1 MNPSDFEKA
10 RTRYLARQT
19 AYKKH
24 GCDPQ
29 GESWFIL
36 EKSLPLEGR
45 ILEVGSGQGYF
56 AMGLAERGFR
66 IVGVDPCADDIAIA
80 RWNLEQ
86 RNLSA
91 LVELQVANGDSLP
104 FPDRSFEEIFSV
116 KVFHHL
122 VAPFKVVDEM
132 IRVLAAEGKIVIS
145 DFSEEGFSL
154 VERIHCEIEGEHH
167 PRLGVALVEV
177 KKYLVDKGLGVQHE
191 RTRFQETLIAY
202 AA

>member
-1 MNPSDFEKA
+1 MTFSEFEKA
-10 RTRYLARQT
+10 RNRYFARQIV
-19 AYKKH
+19 YKKH

-36 EKSLPLEGR
+36 ERSLPLEGR

-86 RNLSA
+86 RDLAS

-104 FPDRSFEEIFSV
+104 FPEHSFEVIFSV

-122 VAPFKVVDEM
+122 ISPFKVVDEM
-132 IRVLAAEGKIVIS
+132 IRVLASGGKIVIS

-154 VERIHCEIEGEHH
+154 VERIHREIEGKPH
-167 PRLGVALVEV
+167 PRSGVALVEV
-177 KKYLVDKGLGVQHE
+177 KKYFVDKGLGVQHE

-202 AA
+202 AV

>member
-10 RTRYLARQT
+10 RLRHLSRQV
-19 AYKKH
+19 ACKKH

-29 GESWFIL
+29 GESWFVI
-36 EKSLPLEGR
+36 EKALPLEGR
-45 ILEVGSGQGYF
+45 ILEVGTGQGYF
-56 AMGLAERGFR
+56 AMGLAEREFR
-66 IVGVDPCADDIAIA
+66 VIGVDPCADDIAIA

-86 RNLSA
+86 RNLSS

-104 FPDRSFEEIFSV
+104 FPDRSFETIFSV

-132 IRVLAAEGKIVIS
+132 IRVLATEGKIVIS

-154 VERIHCEIEGEHH
+154 VERIHYEIEGEHH
-167 PRLGVALVEV
+167 QRLGVALVEV
-177 KKYLVDKGLGVQHE
+177 KKYFVEKGLGVQHE